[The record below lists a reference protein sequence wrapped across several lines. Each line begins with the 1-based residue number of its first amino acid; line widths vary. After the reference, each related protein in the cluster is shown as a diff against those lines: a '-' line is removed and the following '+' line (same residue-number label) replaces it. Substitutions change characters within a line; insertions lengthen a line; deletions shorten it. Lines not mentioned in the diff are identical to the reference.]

1 MPDIK
6 ESAKTKNIA
15 SNTLFLFVRMLVIT
29 FLNLYIVRVI
39 IKGLGVEDYGIFN
52 TIAGVVTVASFLT
65 GVLSLS
71 VQRFFLFLY
80 WEKRYSKT
88 KQRFILRVLTSLQ
101 YFLFLLSYYLRRLDC
116 GSLILN

>member
-1 MPDIK
+1 MLDIK

-52 TIAGVVTVASFLT
+52 TIAGVVTIASFLT

-71 VQRFFLFLY
+71 IQRFFSFY
-80 WEKRYSKT
+80 IGKK
-88 KQRFILRVLTSLQ
+88 
-101 YFLFLLSYYLRRLDC
+101 
-116 GSLILN
+116 

>member
-52 TIAGVVTVASFLT
+52 TIAGVVTVASFFNRCALT
-65 GVLSLS
+65 LYPKI
-71 VQRFFLFLY
+71 FLFLY
-80 WEKRYSKT
+80 WEK
-88 KQRFILRVLTSLQ
+88 
-101 YFLFLLSYYLRRLDC
+101 
-116 GSLILN
+116 

>member
-71 VQRFFLFLY
+71 VQRFFSF
-80 WEKRYSKT
+80 
-88 KQRFILRVLTSLQ
+88 RVLTSLQ